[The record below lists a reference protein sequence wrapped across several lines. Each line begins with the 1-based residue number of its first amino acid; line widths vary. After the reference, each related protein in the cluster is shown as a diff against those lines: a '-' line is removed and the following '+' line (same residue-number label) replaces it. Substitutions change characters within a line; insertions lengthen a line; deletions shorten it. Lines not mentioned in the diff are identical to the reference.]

1 MIEVNDIKKEMKD
14 RARLARGL
22 ANALGYDTE
31 YILTDVRS
39 FDVVCL
45 EESIRET
52 KVTLQNL
59 TENIDE
65 LDYLLHLIK
74 REDSRKKQPPL

>member
-1 MIEVNDIKKEMKD
+1 MNSIKKEMRN
-14 RARLARGL
+14 RAGLARGL
-22 ANALGYDTE
+22 ANALGYDAE
-31 YILTDVRS
+31 YVLSDVNA
-39 FDVVCL
+39 FDIICM

-52 KVTLQNL
+52 KITLQKL

>member
-1 MIEVNDIKKEMKD
+1 MSEMNDIKKEMKD

-31 YILTDVRS
+31 YVLTDVKA
-39 FDVVCL
+39 FDIMCM

-52 KVTLQNL
+52 KLTIQKL

-74 REDSRKKQPPL
+74 REDSRKIQPPL